1 MDEKET
7 PMKYSDL
14 YRMLCDLT
22 PEQMN
27 DKVVLY
33 DTLTGAAYEPKKV
46 TQLDEVTNRDDD
58 IVIITF

>member
-1 MDEKET
+1 
-7 PMKYSDL
+7 MKYSDL

-27 DKVVLY
+27 DKVALY
-33 DTLTGAAYEPKKV
+33 DTLTGATYEPKDV
-46 TQLDEVTNRDDD
+46 TQLDEVTDRDDD